1 MPPSNGRHRIAL
13 GALLARALPWILCLA
28 SAFAQQS
35 AADDLPPHPPANV
48 QASYDE
54 LTGTVDFVWDRSSG
68 ALRYEI
74 GKAGKVVYSG
84 GWDTRASLVAAQGA
98 HAYSGRACNRQCGDW
113 TDAVSV
119 TVGAGARPSGIRYG
133 GGFSD
138 IVWTPNAYDEP
149 RVPLA
154 YGEIHVV
161 RGAYRAADTD
171 VRTLGGN
178 ALTAL
183 LTAYESGAAT
193 DETALSGRFFLV
205 SGVESAIDRFSLIY
219 REERE

>member
-98 HAYSGRACNRQCGDW
+98 HAYSGRACNRQCGI
-113 TDAVSV
+113 
-119 TVGAGARPSGIRYG
+119 GPMRCQ
-133 GGFSD
+133 
-138 IVWTPNAYDEP
+138 
-149 RVPLA
+149 
-154 YGEIHVV
+154 
-161 RGAYRAADTD
+161 
-171 VRTLGGN
+171 
-178 ALTAL
+178 
-183 LTAYESGAAT
+183 
-193 DETALSGRFFLV
+193 
-205 SGVESAIDRFSLIY
+205 
-219 REERE
+219 